1 MLIDVVFALIHL
13 KSRSQ
18 SSVFC
23 KMYSQYRWFALPF
36 WFLAFHF
43 LGAQE
48 YKIREIS
55 INNNGE
61 SHKIRNKIYVDED
74 EVLWYSTYNGI
85 VKDFETNSMLSTFLD
100 KDEKILSTYLDVI
113 FIDSKH
119 RIWIVSDIGVFI
131 SNSLDDS
138 FDRVHFKKILEEE
151 KVSLGSLI
159 EDCEG
164 NIWAGTYNDC
174 VLKIDPSLKVKKYKT
189 PKADRDLN
197 PGYFQR
203 SFSFVEKV
211 IDCDKILFRLGRKLY
226 LLEDGNSV
234 LNADF
239 TASINYSKSSYLYPE
254 WSFNGGDGILI
265 TENGELFP
273 KSENTSYRFEGEIF
287 DTRSMEDL
295 GIQVTNLPFQEMI
308 PIYKSSNPYLKNHAD
323 LIAIDESGKKLGFYK
338 LQQKNGEDHL
348 TKAHEISFP
357 YMIDDVVV
365 DKYDVIY
372 VSSYDRIRKIKF
384 NSHTFHKILDDYAE
398 RKVSARGFS
407 ELPNKEILAASY
419 AGTFKIKPSINNY
432 GEQEYSTEKVFPSL
446 NYLRSFLPTTDSTA
460 WCVGEHKK
468 ISNIN
473 FLENEIIGQYLFEDH
488 PRLTHMQYYDVA
500 RYSDSTLV
508 IASNFGLQE
517 FDTHKKQFRDL
528 PILPIDDNRAVY
540 VRDLLRT
547 EDKLYVAT
555 DRNGLFIKDLTSD
568 TFVTLKKNNTGN
580 GLNIP
585 TNRVY
590 MSFLDTAENLWM
602 GTNSGVIFVDKD
614 VKEIE
619 VIGKADGLTDL
630 NVVGILEDAD
640 GIMWFST
647 YYGLFRYDRETRKM
661 ASFFVEDGL
670 TFNDFNQNSY
680 YKSSKDRLF
689 FGGINGIIAF
699 DSINTTHQS
708 RDIKIFPTKFEYYDR
723 TKSREVGIN
732 VFNDSTPSFD
742 LPYYK
747 NSFSTSYSI
756 NDNFNTDYNRYF
768 YKLEGFADDW
778 ISLDNQ
784 TTLKLFS
791 IPPGDYDLKIKGFN
805 ATGIESSNELSYT
818 IHVSQV
824 FYKRLWFQFLVGFF
838 LIGTFVVWLVSY
850 ITKERKKNAL
860 NLTLIE
866 LERNALRAQMSP
878 HFIFNSLSGIRLKL
892 REKGLLDLHNYVS
905 NFSNLMRLTL
915 DVTRNKSIPL
925 AKEIEYIENYVVL
938 INSQNEHKIEL
949 HMKCEA
955 DIDIHDTY
963 IPPMILQPLIE
974 NSIVHGFM
982 KDQTDKAILVEIKK
996 SPIGKQ
1002 IVVVIEDNGLGIVQ
1016 ARKKQKN
1023 NQEHQSYSTQI
1034 LYERLMLMN
1043 KTHYSGESKYEIAMK
1058 DLNDKGGQGTRVIIG
1073 IPYY

>member
-1 MLIDVVFALIHL
+1 
-13 KSRSQ
+13 
-18 SSVFC
+18 
-23 KMYSQYRWFALPF
+23 MYSQYRWLVLPF

-43 LGAQE
+43 LEAQD
-48 YKIREIS
+48 YKIREIP

-61 SHKIRNKIYVDED
+61 SHKIRNKIYIDED
-74 EVLWYSTYNGI
+74 GILWYSTFNGI
-85 VKDFETNSMLSTFLD
+85 VKEFETNSVLSTFLD

-113 FIDSKH
+113 FMDSKH

-131 SNSLDDS
+131 SDSLDDS
-138 FDRVHFKKILEEE
+138 FDRVHFKRILDEE

-159 EDCEG
+159 EDCNG
-164 NIWAGTYNDC
+164 NIWAGTYNDRI
-174 VLKIDPSLKVKKYKT
+174 LKIDPSLRVTKYKT
-189 PKADRDLN
+189 PKADRNLN

-226 LLEDGNSV
+226 LLEEGNSTLYTDLTTS
-234 LNADF
+234 LNY
-239 TASINYSKSSYLYPE
+239 TKSSYLYPE
-254 WSFNGGDGILI
+254 WSFNGGDGLLI
-265 TENGELFP
+265 TDNGALFP
-273 KSENTSYRFEGEIF
+273 ESKDTDYQFEGEIF
-287 DTRSMEDL
+287 ETQYVEDL

-308 PIYKSSNPYLKNHAD
+308 PIYKSNTPYLKNHAD
-323 LIAIDESGKKLGFYK
+323 LIAIDGSGKKLGFYK
-338 LQQKNGEDHL
+338 LQQRNGQDHL

-365 DKYDVIY
+365 DNFGVIY

-384 NSHTFHKILDDYAE
+384 NSHTFHKILEDYGE
-398 RKVSARGFS
+398 RKVSARGFL
-407 ELPNKEILAASY
+407 ELPNTEILAASY
-419 AGTFKIKPSINNY
+419 LGTFKLSTSVNDFR
-432 GEQEYSTEKVFPSL
+432 ESTYSTEMVFPTL
-446 NYLRSFLPTTDSTA
+446 NYLRSFLPISDSTA

-468 ISNIN
+468 ISHIN
-473 FLENEIIGQYLFEDH
+473 FLENEIIGEYLFEGH

-500 RYSDSTLV
+500 KYSDSTLL

-517 FDTHKKQFRDL
+517 FDTYRKQFLEL
-528 PILPIDDNRAVY
+528 PILPLDNNDEVF

-547 EDKLYVAT
+547 KGKLYVAT
-555 DRNGLFIKDLTSD
+555 DRNGLFIQDLTSQ
-568 TFVTLKKNNTGN
+568 TFQTLKRDDAKST
-580 GLNIP
+580 LRIP
-585 TNRVY
+585 TNKIYVV
-590 MSFLDTAENLWM
+590 FVDQGENLWI
-602 GTNSGVIFVDKD
+602 GTNIGVVYVDKD
-614 VKEIE
+614 LKKMK

-647 YYGLFRYDRETRKM
+647 YYGLFRYDRSSKEV

-670 TFNDFNQNSY
+670 AFNDFNQNSY
-680 YKSSKDRLF
+680 YRSSKDRLF

-699 DSINTTHQS
+699 DSINIPHQS

-723 TKSREVGIN
+723 TKGREVGID
-732 VFNDSTPSFD
+732 VFNDSIPSFN

-747 NSFSTSYSI
+747 NSFSTSYGI

-768 YKLEGFADDW
+768 YKLEGFADEW
-778 ISLDNQ
+778 ISLGNQ

-791 IPPGDYDLKIKGFN
+791 IPPGNYGLKIKGFN
-805 ATGIESSNELSYT
+805 ATGVESSNELSYT
-818 IHVSQV
+818 LNVSQV
-824 FYKRLWFQFLVGFF
+824 FYKRLWFQFLAIFF

-892 REKGLLDLHNYVS
+892 KEKGLLDLHNYIS

-915 DVTRNKSIPL
+915 DVTRHKNITL
-925 AKEIEYIENYVVL
+925 AKEMEYIKNYVAL
-938 INSQNEHKIEL
+938 INSQNEHTIEL
-949 HMKCEA
+949 HMKCMS
-955 DIDIHDTY
+955 DIDIHGTY
-963 IPPMILQPLIE
+963 IPPMILQPIIE

-982 KDQTDKAILVEIKK
+982 KDQENKVIVVDIKK

-1002 IVVVIEDNGLGIVQ
+1002 IVVVIEDNGLGISQ
-1016 ARKKQKN
+1016 TRKKQNIAQK
-1023 NQEHQSYSTQI
+1023 HQSYATQI

-1043 KTHYSGESKYEIAMK
+1043 KTHYYGESKYEIAMK
-1058 DLNDKGGQGTRVIIG
+1058 DLSDKGAQGTRVTIG